1 MRRTPE
7 SCSWWKDLCS
17 SLPFSPAAAG
27 NSNPFSG
34 QLWPSKL
41 VPKIP
46 LQGDSYQSFGL
57 HLLTQ
62 GQELTCCF
70 VTAACWFCL
79 PHTAPQPCSVL
90 VSEGWTTPKSL
101 GVNVTFPHWR
111 KSHKL
116 TVTDWE
122 TEGRMSWL
130 TCPKITLWHSEGFS
144 AYPRDSHSCFPLPTF
159 NLEIVYVVPHC
170 VFLKEWCV
178 KNKIAAHRD
187 CWRCSTYFYILLHL
201 CSRSVLLRVHAFI
214 RLWLLLWI
222 LFQAYCF
229 EVLIEDEPP
238 KNFIHCFAASIVFLV
253 TSSSCDVISRVPLS
267 SCSHQCACC

>member
-34 QLWPSKL
+34 QLCPSKL

-46 LQGDSYQSFGL
+46 LQGDSYQSFGV

-62 GQELTCCF
+62 GQELTCCSA
-70 VTAACWFCL
+70 TAACWFCL
-79 PHTAPQPCSVL
+79 PHTAPQLCSVL
-90 VSEGWTTPKSL
+90 VSKSWITPKSS

-116 TVTDWE
+116 TVTNWE
-122 TEGRMSWL
+122 TEGRASWL

-144 AYPRDSHSCFPLPTF
+144 ADPRDSHSCFPLPTF
-159 NLEIVYVVPHC
+159 SFEIVYVVPHR
-170 VFLKEWCV
+170 VFLKEWYV
-178 KNKIAAHRD
+178 KSKIAAHLLKMQH
-187 CWRCSTYFYILLHL
+187 ILVKSL
-201 CSRSVLLRVHAFI
+201 
-214 RLWLLLWI
+214 
-222 LFQAYCF
+222 QQKCF
-229 EVLIEDEPP
+229 VE
-238 KNFIHCFAASIVFLV
+238 
-253 TSSSCDVISRVPLS
+253 SSCIHKALTFTVDTFSGMVFWSSHWEPKKTLS
-267 SCSHQCACC
+267 TVSL

>member
-1 MRRTPE
+1 MQIMVWLT
-7 SCSWWKDLCS
+7 L
-17 SLPFSPAAAG
+17 SLPPLNPHAQNTRG

-159 NLEIVYVVPHC
+159 VPKRVVCKKQNSSTPGL
-170 VFLKEWCV
+170 LKMQ
-178 KNKIAAHRD
+178 H
-187 CWRCSTYFYILLHL
+187 ILLHTVTSL
-201 CSRSVLLRVHAFI
+201 QQKCFVESSCIHKALTFTLDTFSG
-214 RLWLLLWI
+214 I
-222 LFQAYCF
+222 LFWSSHWGRA
-229 EVLIEDEPP
+229 P
-238 KNFIHCFAASIVFLV
+238 KKLYPLFCCEHCF
-253 TSSSCDVISRVPLS
+253 SSY
-267 SCSHQCACC
+267 